1 MVGPRSPIQ
10 ADHHPG
16 YRQGGSHHHK
26 QREMAFDQD
35 ATLIRMAS
43 PRISLY
49 NLVSTRFAPPDR
61 RGVGVWDA
69 AALTCYRVGWVINQT
84 EKKHPLH
91 RVMSEVQRRYI
102 GDEGTPP
109 AKQHV

>member
-1 MVGPRSPIQ
+1 
-10 ADHHPG
+10 
-16 YRQGGSHHHK
+16 
-26 QREMAFDQD
+26 MAFDQD

-49 NLVSTRFAPPDR
+49 NLGSTQSTTHHTPPSRGGGVNQICPTGSARGRCLGR
-61 RGVGVWDA
+61 RCPYLLPGRLGDKSN
-69 AALTCYRVGWVINQT
+69 R
-84 EKKHPLH
+84 KKHPLH

>member
-1 MVGPRSPIQ
+1 KWPSIKTQRSFAWRRPASVSTISAQHNQPHTIHRQ
-10 ADHHPG
+10 A
-16 YRQGGSHHHK
+16 
-26 QREMAFDQD
+26 A
-35 ATLIRMAS
+35 AA
-43 PRISLY
+43 
-49 NLVSTRFAPPDR
+49 VSTRFAPPDR